1 MGIFPYTKRKE
12 NMKAKFNI
20 IYVPD
25 TINGKKNIEKKSVC
39 RSGVID
45 DKTRIFTT
53 SNGELAF
60 CYFDLDKNNYRTAK
74 NKWTINLQV

>member
-1 MGIFPYTKRKE
+1 MGIFPYIKRKE
-12 NMKAKFNI
+12 NMKVKFNI

-60 CYFDLDKNNYRTAK
+60 CYFDLEKNNYRTAK

>member
-1 MGIFPYTKRKE
+1 MPE
-12 NMKAKFNI
+12 NKKAKFNI

-45 DKTRIFTT
+45 EKTRIFTT
-53 SNGELAF
+53 SSGELAF

>member
-1 MGIFPYTKRKE
+1 
-12 NMKAKFNI
+12 MKAKFNI

-45 DKTRIFTT
+45 EKTRIFTT
-53 SNGELAF
+53 SSGELAF

>member
-1 MGIFPYTKRKE
+1 
-12 NMKAKFNI
+12 MKAKFNI

-39 RSGVID
+39 RSGIID

-74 NKWTINLQV
+74 NKWTINLQG

>member
-1 MGIFPYTKRKE
+1 MLENRKE

-39 RSGVID
+39 RSGIID

-74 NKWTINLQV
+74 NKWTINLQG

>member
-1 MGIFPYTKRKE
+1 
-12 NMKAKFNI
+12 MKAKFNI

-53 SNGELAF
+53 SSGELAF
-60 CYFDLDKNNYRTAK
+60 CYFDLDKNDYRTAK

>member
-1 MGIFPYTKRKE
+1 MLENRKE

-39 RSGVID
+39 RSGMID

-74 NKWTINLQV
+74 NKWTINLQG

>member
-1 MGIFPYTKRKE
+1 
-12 NMKAKFNI
+12 MKAKFNI

-39 RSGVID
+39 RSGIID

-53 SNGELAF
+53 SSGELAF

-74 NKWTINLQV
+74 NKWTINLQG

>member
-1 MGIFPYTKRKE
+1 MGIFPYIKRKE

-45 DKTRIFTT
+45 EKTRIFTT
-53 SNGELAF
+53 SSGELAF

-74 NKWTINLQV
+74 NKWTINLQG

>member
-1 MGIFPYTKRKE
+1 
-12 NMKAKFNI
+12 MKAKFNI

-53 SNGELAF
+53 SSGELAF